1 MNTQLLVG
9 WIAILL
15 PLAATSAI
23 LFLPT
28 RSARENL
35 VGYRR
40 TAIDLIAGTTMLHTM
55 VWFVTMFVWVL
66 VIVADFEWL
75 PDRYFVWV
83 FESLAA
89 PWRLLF
95 GLVS

>member
-28 RSARENL
+28 RSAGENP

-40 TAIDLIAGTTMLHTM
+40 TAIDLIAGTTMLHAM
-55 VWFVTMFVWVL
+55 VWFVTMFVWVFAIL
-66 VIVADFEWL
+66 IDLEWL
-75 PDRYFVWV
+75 PDRYFVWM
-83 FESLAA
+83 FDALLA
-89 PWRLLF
+89 PWRSLL
-95 GLVS
+95 G